1 MLIKP
6 HFKHWWLVIRPNTL
20 LASVGPILLGTALA
34 TSETQI
40 HCGIFLSALMC
51 AMSLQ
56 IAVNL
61 ANDLSDSL
69 SGIDTNHRL
78 GPIRAL
84 QSGLISVSAIKTGL
98 KLACA
103 VAMLSGLYLAVE
115 GGWWILLFGGLSM
128 LGVFAYSAGP
138 FPLASKALGE
148 VTVLIFFGWVSVLG
162 SFYLQTG
169 AIAIHVFALATSAGL
184 YSSAIMLVNNIRD
197 IASDQQ
203 AKKYTLAVV
212 LGEHKA
218 RYLLAMLIISALII
232 HLMVTIQVS
241 AALWF
246 AFLLLIMPSYSL
258 IKRGFKLQGPALNQ
272 LLVDVAKVGFL
283 YCLIVALTW
292 MLLV

>member
-1 MLIKP
+1 MLIQP
-6 HFKHWWLVIRPNTL
+6 HLKHWWLAIRPKTL

-40 HCGIFLSALMC
+40 HYGIFFSALIC

-61 ANDLSDSL
+61 ANDLFDSL
-69 SGIDTNHRL
+69 SGVDTNHRL

-84 QSGLISVSAIKTGL
+84 QSGLISRSAIKASLG
-98 KLACA
+98 LACV

-148 VTVLIFFGWVSVLG
+148 VTVLIFFGWVSVMG

-169 AIAIHVFALATSAGL
+169 TISIHVFALATSAGL

-197 IASDQQ
+197 IATDQQ

-218 RYLLAMLIISALII
+218 RYLLAMLIITALII

-241 AALWF
+241 VALWF
-246 AFLLLIMPSYSL
+246 AFILLIVPSYSL
-258 IKRGFKLQGPALNQ
+258 IKKGFKLQGSALNQ
-272 LLVDVAKVGFL
+272 LLADVAKVGFL
-283 YCLIVALTW
+283 YCLIVALSW

>member
-6 HFKHWWLVIRPNTL
+6 HFKHWWLAIRPKTL

-34 TSETQI
+34 TSETEI
-40 HCGIFLSALMC
+40 HYGIFFSALIC

-61 ANDLSDSL
+61 ANDLFDSL
-69 SGIDTNHRL
+69 SGVDTSHRL

-84 QSGLISVSAIKTGL
+84 QSGLLSVSAITTGL
-98 KLACA
+98 GLACA
-103 VAMLSGLYLAVE
+103 VAMLSGLYLAIE
-115 GGWWILLFGGLSM
+115 GGWWILLFGGFSM

-169 AIAIHVFALATSAGL
+169 TISIAVFAFATSAGL

-197 IASDQQ
+197 IATDQQ
-203 AKKYTLAVV
+203 AKKYTLAVA
-212 LGEHKA
+212 LGDLKA
-218 RYLLAMLIISALII
+218 RYLLATLIISALII
-232 HLMVTIQVS
+232 HLIVTIQVS
-241 AALWF
+241 VTLLF
-246 AFLLLIMPSYSL
+246 AFILLMVPSYNL
-258 IKRGFKLQGPALNQ
+258 IQRGFRLQGPALNQ
-272 LLVDVAKVGFL
+272 LLADVAKVGFL
-283 YCLIVALTW
+283 YCLIVALNW